1 MKNNLLD
8 KIFEICGTLALIL
21 EMILICT
28 FVVCCVKNAP
38 FPDWLIGAF
47 IIFVS
52 LIIISV
58 IVWLINKFYISEENR
73 RLGYIKFSTDE
84 RMYFQK

>member
-1 MKNNLLD
+1 MSTKLLD
-8 KIFEICGTLALIL
+8 KIFEICGTFALIV

-38 FPDWLIGAF
+38 FPEWFIGAF
-47 IIFVS
+47 ILFVS
-52 LIIISV
+52 LIIISI

-73 RLGYIKFSTDE
+73 RLGYIRFSTDG